1 MGVSGSSSL
10 SAGVHLKQA
19 ADREWRPSCSRASQ
33 NTSGFSMHCHA
44 PPPPPPPRARGLA
57 VWICQ
62 AAGQE
67 ALGRHSDGSC
77 RQAGDAWRRRCLHAD
92 LTTSVRCLACGW
104 YMFSSQKL
112 FKTGSARRAVYKVS
126 HGLQHAG
133 NDLHVQHHVQ
143 MQTWGN
149 CTAELGSPAWKPAG
163 VLSVTRIT
171 DDACLRCRALQSL
184 GNAAGSPTHL
194 PHARAPPAC
203 CSLPQPPRPLALL
216 TGPAARIARGPAARC
231 GRSGTGTGG
240 VASVPRSRSD
250 PGRQPRAGRGAAAP
264 APAGLSVCVAI
275 PGGGPGRCAG
285 GRAGG
290 AGAGSSP
297 ASSPGRGGR

>member
-1 MGVSGSSSL
+1 MAAIMQQGVTKHQWIFDAL
-10 SAGVHLKQA
+10 
-19 ADREWRPSCSRASQ
+19 PC
-33 NTSGFSMHCHA
+33 
-44 PPPPPPPRARGLA
+44 PPPPPPPPVGRGGGWLA

-77 RQAGDAWRRRCLHAD
+77 GRAGDAWRRRCLHAD

-104 YMFSSQKL
+104 YMFSTQKL
-112 FKTGSARRAVYKVS
+112 FNTGSARRAVYQIS
-126 HGLQHAG
+126 DGLQHAG
-133 NDLHVQHHVQ
+133 NDLHVQHHVR

-171 DDACLRCRALQSL
+171 DDTCLRCRALQSL
-184 GNAAGSPTHL
+184 GNAAESPT
-194 PHARAPPAC
+194 PPTCARATC
-203 CSLPQPPRPLALL
+203 CSLPQPPRP
-216 TGPAARIARGPAARC
+216 
-231 GRSGTGTGG
+231 SHY
-240 VASVPRSRSD
+240 
-250 PGRQPRAGRGAAAP
+250 AP
-264 APAGLSVCVAI
+264 APPPASHVDQPPAVDGPAPARPVSPPLRPLGADPILARSRA
-275 PGGGPGRCAG
+275 PGGARPHGPPRGSSSAWRSGGGRLRGAG